1 MKTKVQEN
9 IVDQNIV
16 RIRQERNLTQEE
28 MALMSGL
35 SQRKARR
42 TVDITLREH
51 VIIS

>member
-16 RIRQERNLTQEE
+16 RIRQERNLTQKE

-35 SQRKARR
+35 SQGYINQLESGKRNF
-42 TVDITLREH
+42 TQL
-51 VIIS
+51 